1 MKLCFSLIVWLFVS
15 VLVVLPIVAEELV
28 GTLDGQSEVQVIAD
42 RMEAETLNNKVIFY
56 GNVKATQ
63 NDVVIYA
70 QKLTLFYIR
79 GEEGKANGIE
89 RAEIEGDVRI
99 IQAERMATA
108 EKGLFLNLER
118 KIVLS
123 GLAEVHQADN
133 VVKGD
138 EIIYFLDEQRS
149 VVKSS
154 STSRVNAVIKPKGD
168 DR

>member
-1 MKLCFSLIVWLFVS
+1 MKLWLSIFVWMFFSGL
-15 VLVVLPIVAEELV
+15 LVIPVVAEDLV
-28 GTLDGQSEVQVIAD
+28 GTLDGQSEVQVVAD
-42 RMEAETLNNKVIFY
+42 RMEAETLNNKVTFY

-108 EKGLFLNLER
+108 EKGLFLNQER

-123 GLAEVHQADN
+123 GLAEVHQEDN
-133 VVKGD
+133 VIKGD

-149 VVKSS
+149 IVKSS